1 MQGLVLEVK
10 EVGNQDEDKFVP
22 TFMEHT
28 LNSSPRLSMTDLKT
42 VFFISAHIKNIAFT
56 YLGISLK

>member
-10 EVGNQDEDKFVP
+10 EVGNQDEGKFVP

-28 LNSSPRLSMTDLKT
+28 VELESKT
-42 VFFISAHIKNIAFT
+42 EYDRFENCLLHICP
-56 YLGISLK
+56 Y